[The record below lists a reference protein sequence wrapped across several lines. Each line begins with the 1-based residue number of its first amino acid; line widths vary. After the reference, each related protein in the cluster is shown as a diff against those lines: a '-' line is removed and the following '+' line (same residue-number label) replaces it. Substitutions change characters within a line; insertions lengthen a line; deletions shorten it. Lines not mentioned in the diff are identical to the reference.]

1 MKREDLTREFQDKKL
16 RIEFVDGQTQQVLV
30 NMVCECN
37 EHEECRG
44 IVYEVFAERPSQTY
58 WTEMKYIKSFE
69 VIGSEA

>member
-1 MKREDLTREFQDKKL
+1 MNREDLTREFQDKKL
-16 RIEFVDGQTQQVLV
+16 RVEFVDGQAQQLLV

-44 IVYEVFAERPSQTY
+44 IIYELIAEKPSKTY

-69 VIGSEA
+69 VIGSDG